1 MSQSFP
7 LPSKAFTHSFL
18 LLHDILRPSFTFFC
32 SLSDTKISYL
42 HSFFWDV
49 GQKHTILNPLSN
61 QKLGLQHLW
70 VLQLEINPRV
80 SLTRRI
86 FLLRKVFLSS
96 DCVALEIQLWK
107 KWGRKRDTTFSRQ
120 IMWLHPSVI
129 DRAVWSSFHPQTYT
143 DTTFSNCI
151 SLE

>member
-1 MSQSFP
+1 MSRSFP
-7 LPSKAFTHSFL
+7 LPSKALTHSFL
-18 LLHDILRPSFTFFC
+18 LLQDILRPSFTLFC

-42 HSFFWDV
+42 HSFFWDI
-49 GQKHTILNPLSN
+49 GQKHAILNPLSN

-96 DCVALEIQLWK
+96 DCVALKYSSGRNEGEKEILPFLDKSCDFISHWQGSL
-107 KWGRKRDTTFSRQ
+107 
-120 IMWLHPSVI
+120 IIL
-129 DRAVWSSFHPQTYT
+129 SSTNLYRYNFQ
-143 DTTFSNCI
+143 
-151 SLE
+151 